1 MEKGESYKAV
11 SEPSLFL
18 FFFFYKKRVSE
29 PYIHIHIHVWG
40 SYSLSRKEKWKSN
53 TLKSIK

>member
-18 FFFFYKKRVSE
+18 FFFFIKKGCLNPIFTFTSISGDHTL
-29 PYIHIHIHVWG
+29 Y
-40 SYSLSRKEKWKSN
+40 LEKKN
-53 TLKSIK
+53 GNLTL